1 MKEETKVNK
10 MFIVL
15 IIVFLMSYVPL
26 GIMIYNYNKYEPE
39 DVNKDGEVNAL
50 DLLIVQKHILKE
62 GEEKE

>member
-1 MKEETKVNK
+1 MKEEIKVNK

-26 GIMIYNYNKYEPE
+26 GIMIYNSNKYEPE
-39 DVNKDGEVNAL
+39 DVNTDGKVNAL